1 MTTLSPRIHA
11 AALGIAG
18 ALLLSAAAAA
28 GPQDPNSPEIG
39 LTVTGAAQR
48 RVPVAV
54 TPLLPGPSSDA
65 ESRKAGDLIRSVID
79 ADLTYSGV
87 FNVLP
92 PSMYASVTPISGRWP
107 LRDFSAIG
115 AQGVVS
121 GSVAHDPRQ
130 PKWLVVEGVVYDSR
144 SEALITGKRY
154 RGEPALARD
163 IAHRI
168 ANDVMV
174 AYTGR
179 AGVSLTRLVLVGK
192 IGAAKEIFVMDYD
205 GADLKQITMNKSLNV
220 SPAWSPD
227 RKRLAFVSYRLG
239 TPRLYIYSGEDGS
252 MLDSS
257 PPRSELCVAPDWS
270 PDGRLIAFSSAT
282 SGESEIFV
290 LDVATGRSRQL
301 TFSRGSDTAPA
312 WSPSGREIAFTSD
325 RSGQPQIY
333 VMDAEG
339 ANVRRLTTDGVYSDS
354 AAWSPSGDK
363 IVYASRI
370 DGRFDLIL
378 RDIAGGTVRRLTQNA
393 GNNENP
399 RWSPDGR
406 HIAFSSNRTGRYQI
420 YTMDAD
426 GNRQERI
433 PTDFEATMPD
443 WSH

>member
-1 MTTLSPRIHA
+1 MTTLPFRILA
-11 AALGIAG
+11 AAG
-18 ALLLSAAAAA
+18 LLLLAAPVAA

-39 LTVTGAAQR
+39 LTITGAAQR
-48 RVPVAV
+48 RVPLIV
-54 TPLLPGPSSDA
+54 TPLLPGAASDA
-65 ESRKAGDLIRSVID
+65 DSRKAADLIRAVIG

-92 PSMYASVTPISGRWP
+92 PSMYASVTPVGGRWP
-107 LRDFSAIG
+107 LRDFAAMG

-121 GSVAHDPRQ
+121 GSVARDPKQ
-130 PKWLVVEGVVYDSR
+130 PQWLVVEGVVYDSR

-154 RGEPALARD
+154 RGEPPLARD

-179 AGVSLTRLVLVGK
+179 AGVSLTRIVMVGRN
-192 IGAAKEIFVMDYD
+192 GAAKEVYVMDYD
-205 GADLKQITMNKSLNV
+205 GADLKQITMNKSINV

-239 TPRLYIYSGEDGS
+239 TPRLYLYNGDDGS
-252 MLDSS
+252 LRDSS
-257 PPRSELCVAPDWS
+257 PPGSELCVAPDWS

-290 LDVATGRSRQL
+290 LDVATGRSRQI

-339 ANVRRLTTDGVYSDS
+339 ANVRRLTNEGNYSDS
-354 AAWSPSGDK
+354 AAWSPSGDR
-363 IVYASRI
+363 IVYASRL
-370 DGRFDLIL
+370 DGRFDLFV
-378 RDIAGGTVRRLTQNA
+378 RDLASGTVRRLTQNA
-393 GNNENP
+393 ANNENP

-406 HIAFSSNRTGRYQI
+406 HIVFSSNRTGRYQI

-443 WSH
+443 WSR